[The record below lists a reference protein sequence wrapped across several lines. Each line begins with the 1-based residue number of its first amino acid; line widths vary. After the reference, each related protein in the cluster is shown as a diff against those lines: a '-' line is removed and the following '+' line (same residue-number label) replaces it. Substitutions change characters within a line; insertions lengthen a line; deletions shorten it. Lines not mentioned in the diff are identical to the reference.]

1 MISRLQISR
10 SRSDSRPRPIQ
21 VPGRSTKVRSLIDFY
36 NQKSLQKAMVVTS
49 RPYNDLNRI
58 PSDKVRSLVQ
68 NFSKTASAASGS
80 GPSSRGGMPRDGA
93 NSPVTFKNGK
103 GSHIALRDG
112 TTSPIALR
120 GNSGLA
126 TGLGEIS
133 EVLQDHGY
141 HPWNTE
147 LRTVGNWKPSRF
159 QEQVMLFEAGGHVA
173 RKSTRRKKTSRHTF
187 VKDIVN
193 SEERIL
199 PPKQIQPLTAP
210 VLRALE
216 SEITRSSSLEM
227 GISVSLSDVTSNG
240 ESAFSQTSESSLRK
254 FREQREAKT
263 VTDTGVKTSNIELEN
278 KATNSVGQDFAPQQ
292 APSTV
297 SRRSGSWKVA
307 LRTMRDTFRKR
318 PSTAES
324 SQSTK
329 VSHESAPAYKPE
341 VVKSLTNNLTPDS
354 PATSYLT
361 APDYLP
367 NSLRV
372 SSQTPIPSVQAQV
385 QRLKMLETVISEPE
399 NENILPNDKD
409 TKKNLSNIDTDQV
422 LQEVSGP
429 SFSQPVEDLNTISG
443 MGEMTSWDSTI
454 ARQKKRAR
462 AYKTFS
468 KHRKGDR
475 MPIAGVFRSMSPV
488 QRRESPLKPISPLR
502 ITKEKTKTTAQEIDE
517 AVAIA
522 NPARDGPSVLLT
534 RASMDTLTSF
544 KELSLPG
551 SPGFSIEAQ
560 NEEAQVGAS
569 LDAVELMFESL
580 SDLDTPPPSRPL
592 QKIRSP
598 TVMREMAFPSLR
610 LRESAGDASIKK
622 KYFIDTPV
630 TTKPAPK
637 NQVILERNLIPKK
650 MIFGDADW
658 RIDRRTSGNSNTD
671 ETNRKLRDLQES
683 SPSSYD
689 GQTTNSVSVERV
701 SDFAILPRQNYI
713 LPVPEIGNSGE
724 GFGDMIESESPFLK
738 YTINPPLPAGTLP
751 LYPFYQINR
760 EFTPRP
766 LAEGTSVI
774 NVGADEQDE
783 MFTRGR
789 RRKRIGS

>member
-1 MISRLQISR
+1 MISQLQISR

-36 NQKSLQKAMVVTS
+36 NQKALQKAMMVTS

-80 GPSSRGGMPRDGA
+80 GPSSRGGMPRDGTS
-93 NSPVTFKNGK
+93 SPVAFRNGR
-103 GSHIALRDG
+103 GSHIALRNG

-120 GNSGLA
+120 GNFELA
-126 TGLGEIS
+126 TGVGETG
-133 EVLQDHGY
+133 EVPGY
-141 HPWNTE
+141 HPRSTG

-159 QEQVMLFEAGGHVA
+159 QEQIMLFEPGGYVA
-173 RKSTRRKKTSRHTF
+173 RNSTRRKETFRHAF

-193 SEERIL
+193 SKEGVL

-227 GISVSLSDVTSNG
+227 GISASLGDVTSDG
-240 ESAFSQTSESSLRK
+240 ESAFSQTSESSSRK
-254 FREQREAKT
+254 FRERREAET
-263 VTDTGVKTSNIELEN
+263 ATDTEVKTSNIEPE
-278 KATNSVGQDFAPQQ
+278 TDSVGLDFAPQQ
-292 APSTV
+292 ALSTV
-297 SRRSGSWKVA
+297 PRRSGSWKVA

-324 SQSTK
+324 SLSTK

-341 VVKSLTNNLTPDS
+341 VIKSLTNNLTPDS

-367 NSLRV
+367 NSLRA
-372 SSQTPIPSVQAQV
+372 SSQTPISSAQAQV
-385 QRLKMLETVISEPE
+385 QKLKMLETVISEPE

-409 TKKNLSNIDTDQV
+409 TQKNLSNIDADQV

-429 SFSQPVEDLNTISG
+429 SLSQPVEDPNTISG
-443 MGEMTSWDSTI
+443 MGEMASWDSTI

-475 MPIAGVFRSMSPV
+475 MPVAGVFRPMSPV

-502 ITKEKTKTTAQEIDE
+502 ITKEKKKATSQGIDE
-517 AVAIA
+517 TVAIT
-522 NPARDGPSVLLT
+522 NPARDEPSVLLT

-544 KELSLPG
+544 KELSLSG
-551 SPGFSIEAQ
+551 SPSSSIEAQ
-560 NEEAQVGAS
+560 NEQAQVGAS

-580 SDLDTPPPSRPL
+580 SDLHTPPPSRPL
-592 QKIRSP
+592 QKVRSP

-610 LRESAGDASIKK
+610 LRESYGDASIKKK

-637 NQVILERNLIPKK
+637 NQAVLERKLIPKK

-658 RIDRRTSGNSNTD
+658 RMDRRMSGNNNAD
-671 ETNRKLRDLQES
+671 EINRKLRELQES

-689 GQTTNSVSVERV
+689 GQTTNSVSVERG

-713 LPVPEIGNSGE
+713 LPVPEIGDPGE
-724 GFGDMIESESPFLK
+724 GFSDMIESEAPFLK

-751 LYPFYQINR
+751 PYPLYQINR
-760 EFTPRP
+760 EFTPQP
-766 LAEGTSVI
+766 LVERASVI
-774 NVGADEQDE
+774 DVGADEQDE